1 MNEKRRTGVASTC
14 RHLKSFQSPP
24 CGKVGFMEDRD
35 SARAVKGVF
44 PAPGSEALSLDVWAI
59 VFGKEPDSVGRLFRT
74 NKVRR
79 RKIGD
84 TYYARPEDVWEAF
97 PDEVSG
103 E

>member
-1 MNEKRRTGVASTC
+1 MDRTET
-14 RHLKSFQSPP
+14 
-24 CGKVGFMEDRD
+24 
-35 SARAVKGVF
+35 ARAVKGVF
-44 PAPGSEALSLDVWAI
+44 PAPGSEALSLEVWAI
-59 VFGKEPDSVGRLFRT
+59 VFGKEPDSVGKLFRT

-84 TYYARPEDVWEAF
+84 TYYARPEDVWGAF